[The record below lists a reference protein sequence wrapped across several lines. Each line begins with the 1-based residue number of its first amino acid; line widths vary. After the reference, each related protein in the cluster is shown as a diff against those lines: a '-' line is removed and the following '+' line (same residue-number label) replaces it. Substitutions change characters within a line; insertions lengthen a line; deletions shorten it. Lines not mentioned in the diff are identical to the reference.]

1 MNPTSLRTE
10 FSIPAAPFRIQPG
23 NRVLAMGSCFAESIG
38 HRLLD
43 NKLPA
48 SVNPFG
54 TLFQPLAIFNLLQK
68 ALRGEGP
75 DERQFLERDG
85 RWVSYEAHSEVWG
98 ESREALADV
107 FGKKLRE
114 LGEALR
120 QADVLLLTLGSA
132 WAYRLAEPPV
142 YVANNHKQPAARFE
156 RDLLSVKEVCKAFGM
171 LHSQFRATDRSILN
185 SQPRGG
191 PLSIVL
197 TVSPVRHTRDG
208 MADNA
213 VSKSVLR
220 AACHYL
226 TTDFPEV
233 YYFPAYEL
241 LLDDLRDY
249 RFYAPDG
256 LHPSPVAEEYI
267 FDKFREACFSEPLNA
282 FVTEWQS
289 VRRALAH
296 RPFDAAS
303 AAHRAFLE
311 RLRIRLLR
319 FGTRLDVRQELA
331 GVEAQ
336 LEFFL

>member
-1 MNPTSLRTE
+1 MNPASFRTD
-10 FSIPAAPFRIQPG
+10 FSIPSASFRLQPG
-23 NRVLAMGSCFAESIG
+23 SRLVALGSCFAESIG
-38 HRLLD
+38 NRLLD
-43 NKLPA
+43 NKLRT

-54 TLFQPLAIFNLLQK
+54 TLFQPLAIFNLVQK

-85 RWVSYEAHSEVWG
+85 RWVSYEAHSDVWG
-98 ESREALADV
+98 ASPEDLSAGFE
-107 FGKKLRE
+107 KKLRA
-114 LGEALR
+114 LGENLR

-156 RDLLSVKEVCKAFGM
+156 RDLLSVKEVCKAFGI
-171 LHSQFRATDRSILN
+171 LHSQLTTHH
-185 SQPRGG
+185 SQ
-191 PLSIVL
+191 LKIVL

-226 TTDFPEV
+226 TTDFPDV

-256 LHPSPVAEEYI
+256 LHPSPVAEDYI

-319 FGTRLDVRQELA
+319 FGTRLDVSQELA

-336 LEFFL
+336 LENFS